1 MAGSEA
7 LLASQINGGG
17 CLAPPTPQTTANQM
31 LTSTLHSIGGLGDPE
46 LSKMRNF
53 ERYGRELPPTLAMR
67 PTTITS
73 MVQGMGAFIDQD
85 NLKAPKDLMQLGVVM
100 RNGRPQ
106 RIERARTLGGVEGN
120 PQMWRTAN
128 EDMNA
133 YWRRAEILSVR
144 DL

>member
-67 PTTITS
+67 PTTS
-73 MVQGMGAFIDQD
+73 F
-85 NLKAPKDLMQLGVVM
+85 
-100 RNGRPQ
+100 
-106 RIERARTLGGVEGN
+106 
-120 PQMWRTAN
+120 
-128 EDMNA
+128 
-133 YWRRAEILSVR
+133 
-144 DL
+144 

>member
-1 MAGSEA
+1 
-7 LLASQINGGG
+7 
-17 CLAPPTPQTTANQM
+17 M
-31 LTSTLHSIGGLGDPE
+31 LTSTLHSIGGLGDPT

-73 MVQGMGAFIDQD
+73 MVQGWGLHRPGQPR
-85 NLKAPKDLMQLGVVM
+85 APKDLMQLGVVM

-106 RIERARTLGGVEGN
+106 RIERARTLGGVDGN